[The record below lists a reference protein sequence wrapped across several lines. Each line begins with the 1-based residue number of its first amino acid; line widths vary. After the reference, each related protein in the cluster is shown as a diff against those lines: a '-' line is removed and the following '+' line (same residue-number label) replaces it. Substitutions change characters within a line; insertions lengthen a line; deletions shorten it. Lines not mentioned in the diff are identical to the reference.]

1 MLVAPYGCHALN
13 RVRAARDRG
22 LLRCGEMSSRS
33 SAKVIPDR
41 APFAPYRIAARATPI
56 VLDETIGALIRTS
69 KMRVIDHTAVDTNAR
84 LCFRRHMS
92 KRAPSLY
99 VWLTAL
105 WIWAWASLG
114 CAPHYEIIASS
125 SYLPTA
131 AQVEAQIIR
140 ESIPPDLRKRLKKVI
155 ADSQARADNV
165 GANRQYIGQA
175 MPSPQMMMEKKLLE
189 TVLQWAAEKPP
200 EERLVLQHR
209 RTAFE
214 AIVEESHAHD
224 EPETSWIEDARV
236 QRGAGVV
243 AGAAIGAVPLGPYAA
258 DVAIELKVL
267 PTGTYHARVGK
278 ACGEIVSGVIQM
290 AFGCSGMTSGAAMTG
305 TVSGAPAGVVVI
317 SASFALAANGY
328 ATAAHGIHEAQQ
340 LWREEAPP
348 NDVAPQAPQ
357 AQLLKPK
364 TQPKPKTQSTPP
376 AQAVPAKPAPQ
387 AKAAQPA
394 KVVKPETT
402 TPKTAQGKPNGAKKP
417 SNPST
422 SPAGKPSGS
431 DAVKP
436 VAKPRGGD
444 TPAAARGRQV
454 HEEFKQKVKAKKEK
468 DPRWDEKPS
477 IIEEGTNKEYRPDAL
492 TRNGHPL
499 ELKPNTPSGRAAG
512 ERQIKKYEAVT
523 KKKGRVLYYDP

>member
-1 MLVAPYGCHALN
+1 MP
-13 RVRAARDRG
+13 
-22 LLRCGEMSSRS
+22 
-33 SAKVIPDR
+33 
-41 APFAPYRIAARATPI
+41 
-56 VLDETIGALIRTS
+56 
-69 KMRVIDHTAVDTNAR
+69 
-84 LCFRRHMS
+84 

-105 WIWAWASLG
+105 WILASVFPG

-125 SYLPTA
+125 SHLPTA

-140 ESIPPDLRKRLKKVI
+140 ESIPPDLRKRLK
-155 ADSQARADNV
+155 QAVTDAQSRTASV
-165 GANRQYIGQA
+165 GSSRQFIGQA
-175 MPSPQMMMEKKLLE
+175 MPSPQMRMEKKLLE

-200 EERLVLQHR
+200 KERLVLQQR

-214 AIVEESHAHD
+214 AIVQESNAPD

-290 AFGCSGMTSGAAMTG
+290 AFGCSGMTSGVAMTG

-317 SASFALAANGY
+317 SASFALVANGY

-357 AQLLKPK
+357 EQLLKPK
-364 TQPKPKTQSTPP
+364 TQPKPKAQSAPP

-387 AKAAQPA
+387 PKAAQPA
-394 KVVKPETT
+394 KVVKPEATT
-402 TPKTAQGKPNGAKKP
+402 TAKTIKEKPSGGNKP

-436 VAKPRGGD
+436 VAKSRGGD
-444 TPAAARGRQV
+444 SPAAARGRQV
-454 HEEFKQKVKAKKEK
+454 HEEFKQKVKAKKEQN
-468 DPRWDEKPS
+468 PNWEENARVRDEAT
-477 IIEEGTNKEYRPDAL
+477 GKEYRPDAL
-492 TRNGHPL
+492 TSKGHPL

-512 ERQIKKYEAVT
+512 KRQMKTYEAVT
-523 KKKGRVLYYDP
+523 GKKGRVLYYDP